1 MTSSLLHEHV
11 LMITVDE
18 KRLLIGFLNVLTD
31 EKVEVVAIPKIT
43 NNKPKPLDKTDE
55 EKADELDSNARLAEA
70 MKLQAEMQEA
80 KLQALKVA
88 NKSRQTAAIQ
98 VKKNFVRSGIRTHA
112 SNGDQKPR

>member
-1 MTSSLLHEHV
+1 MAPDQ
-11 LMITVDE
+11 I
-18 KRLLIGFLNVLTD
+18 FNVPTD
-31 EKVEVVAIPKIT
+31 EKVEVVAIPEMT

-55 EKADELDSNARLAEA
+55 EKADEADSNARLAEA

-98 VKKNFVRSGIRTHA
+98 VRQKHCQKWD
-112 SNGDQKPR
+112 SNPRLQWRPETSLTLIKCKLSA